1 MKRCYLQKK
10 ICATIQDFRK
20 TLVAIIWYSRI
31 TLWHSVYEKNT
42 LVSIFKWLV
51 PWKRGLPRP
60 KFSFE
65 NLSPSPTLSYT
76 ITKKPKRVF
85 LWILIDSVVFVFHS
99 DRTLFR
105 FFIDRILFRVLS
117 DRVFS
122 DSSVMGSSSGSAVL
136 LGHQCSF
143 FAMSLFLLSNRVA
156 TFFFSYQKQMFCFTL
171 NSQNEVSL
179 TCFNHIN
186 KLKNTTLFRD
196 QIDLLFHFKI

>member
-10 ICATIQDFRK
+10 ICTTIQHFRK
-20 TLVAIIWYSRI
+20 TWVTIIWYSRA
-31 TLWHSVYEKNT
+31 TLWHRVHEKNT

-51 PWKRGLPRP
+51 PWKRDIPRP

-76 ITKKPKRVF
+76 ITKNPKIFVAQKSLKVLKLLRIF
-85 LWILIDSVVFVFHS
+85 IDSIVFSFHS

-122 DSSVMGSSSGSAVL
+122 ESSVIGSS
-136 LGHQCSF
+136 
-143 FAMSLFLLSNRVA
+143 
-156 TFFFSYQKQMFCFTL
+156 
-171 NSQNEVSL
+171 
-179 TCFNHIN
+179 
-186 KLKNTTLFRD
+186 
-196 QIDLLFHFKI
+196 

>member
-10 ICATIQDFRK
+10 ICTTIQDFRK
-20 TLVAIIWYSRI
+20 TWVAIVWYSRI
-31 TLWHSVYEKNT
+31 TLWHRVYEKNT

-76 ITKKPKRVF
+76 ITKTPKIFVAQKSSKVLRLLKIF
-85 LWILIDSVVFVFHS
+85 IDSVAFRRHS
-99 DRTLFR
+99 DRTFFR

-117 DRVFS
+117 DRVFFE
-122 DSSVMGSSSGSAVL
+122 SSVIGSYSGSTVL

-143 FAMSLFLLSNRVA
+143 SAMSLFFLSNRAAIFLSKTDVL
-156 TFFFSYQKQMFCFTL
+156 FYIIFSKR
-171 NSQNEVSL
+171 SS
-179 TCFNHIN
+179 FNV
-186 KLKNTTLFRD
+186 F
-196 QIDLLFHFKI
+196 

>member
-20 TLVAIIWYSRI
+20 TWVAIIWYSRI
-31 TLWHSVYEKNT
+31 TLWHRVCEKNT

-60 KFSFE
+60 KFPFE

-76 ITKKPKRVF
+76 ITKKPKIFVAQKSLKVLKLLRIF
-85 LWILIDSVVFVFHS
+85 IDSVVFRFHS
-99 DRTLFR
+99 DRTFFR
-105 FFIDRILFRVLS
+105 FFVDRILFRVLN

-122 DSSVMGSSSGSAVL
+122 ESSIIGSSSRSTVF

-143 FAMSLFLLSNRVA
+143 SAMWLFFLSNRAAIFLSKTDVL
-156 TFFFSYQKQMFCFTL
+156 FYIIFSKR
-171 NSQNEVSL
+171 SL
-179 TCFNHIN
+179 SNVF
-186 KLKNTTLFRD
+186 
-196 QIDLLFHFKI
+196 

>member
-65 NLSPSPTLSYT
+65 NLSPSSTLSYT

-85 LWILIDSVVFVFHS
+85 LWILIDSVVFRFHS
-99 DRTLFR
+99 DRTPFR
-105 FFIDRILFRVLS
+105 FFIDRILFRFLS

-122 DSSVMGSSSGSAVL
+122 ESSVIGSSSGSAVL

-143 FAMSLFLLSNRVA
+143 SAMSLFFYQIVLLFLLSKTDV
-156 TFFFSYQKQMFCFTL
+156 
-171 NSQNEVSL
+171 
-179 TCFNHIN
+179 
-186 KLKNTTLFRD
+186 LFYIILSKRSSFD
-196 QIDLLFHFKI
+196 VF

>member
-20 TLVAIIWYSRI
+20 TWVAIIWYSRI
-31 TLWHSVYEKNT
+31 TLWHRVCKKNT

-60 KFSFE
+60 KFPFE

-85 LWILIDSVVFVFHS
+85 LWILTDSVAFRFHS
-99 DRTLFR
+99 DRTPFR
-105 FFIDRILFRVLS
+105 FFIDRILFRFLS

-122 DSSVMGSSSGSAVL
+122 ESSVIGSSSGSAVL

-143 FAMSLFLLSNRVA
+143 SAMSLFFLSNRFAIFLSKTDVS
-156 TFFFSYQKQMFCFTL
+156 FYIIFSKRSSSNVF
-171 NSQNEVSL
+171 
-179 TCFNHIN
+179 
-186 KLKNTTLFRD
+186 
-196 QIDLLFHFKI
+196 